1 MPRTAAETRDHVL
14 EVAGRLFY
22 ANGIRATGVDL
33 VAAEAGV
40 APTTLYR
47 QFASKDDLV
56 GAYVE
61 QEYQDF
67 RATFDATVAA
77 AGSDPRA
84 QILAVVDLICAEIDS
99 ADYRGCALMM
109 TLAEFPDPDL
119 PAHRNAVAAK
129 AWVRQSLGELTARLD
144 VDHPDEL
151 ADHLLLVTEGAR
163 ATAQALGR
171 TGPARRTRHLCEAI
185 LDAALAS
192 RGPA

>member
-1 MPRTAAETRDHVL
+1 MPRTAAETRDHLL

-33 VAAEAGV
+33 VASEAGV

-47 QFASKDDLV
+47 QFTSKDDLV

-61 QEYQDF
+61 HEYDGF
-67 RATFDATVAA
+67 RAAFEATVTA
-77 AGSDPRA
+77 AGSDPRE

-99 ADYRGCALMM
+99 EHYRGCALMM

-129 AWVRQSLGELTARLD
+129 NWVRRSLGELTARLD
-144 VDHPDEL
+144 VDRPEEL
-151 ADHLLLVTEGAR
+151 ADHLVLVTEGAR
-163 ATAQALGR
+163 AAAQALGR
-171 TGPARRTRHLCEAI
+171 SGPARQTRRLCEAI
-185 LDAALAS
+185 LDTALR
-192 RGPA
+192 RGR